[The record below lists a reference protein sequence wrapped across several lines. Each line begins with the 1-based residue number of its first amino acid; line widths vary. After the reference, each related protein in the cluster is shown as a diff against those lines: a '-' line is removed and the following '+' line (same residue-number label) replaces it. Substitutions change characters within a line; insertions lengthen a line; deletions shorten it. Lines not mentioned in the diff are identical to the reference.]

1 MSIQETLTAENVF
14 LNSQLRK
21 IKIKCNELEDHIK
34 VLQEANQ
41 DLKFQ
46 LTQLHDKE
54 KK

>member
-1 MSIQETLTAENVF
+1 MTIEETLTSENVF

-21 IKIKCNELEDHIK
+21 LKAKCNELEDQVK

-41 DLKFQ
+41 DLKYQ